1 MFIQKISMIFFFG
14 SRTSF
19 VKRYELYEDKG
30 GSKLYNCKFVGPV
43 VAGVVGLR
51 MPRFTLFG
59 DTVNTASRMET
70 NGLRKELMKM
80 SYHNNYKHAQ
90 KHTLFYSFFGLV

>member
-1 MFIQKISMIFFFG
+1 
-14 SRTSF
+14 
-19 VKRYELYEDKG
+19 
-30 GSKLYNCKFVGPV
+30 
-43 VAGVVGLR
+43 

-90 KHTLFYSFFGLV
+90 KTYTILFLFWISLTRLYIFQKCSV

>member
-1 MFIQKISMIFFFG
+1 
-14 SRTSF
+14 
-19 VKRYELYEDKG
+19 
-30 GSKLYNCKFVGPV
+30 
-43 VAGVVGLR
+43 

-80 SYHNNYKHAQ
+80 SYHNNYKLAQ

>member
-1 MFIQKISMIFFFG
+1 
-14 SRTSF
+14 
-19 VKRYELYEDKG
+19 
-30 GSKLYNCKFVGPV
+30 
-43 VAGVVGLR
+43 

-90 KHTLFYSFFGLV
+90 KHTLFYSFLGISLTRYYIFQKFSV

>member
-1 MFIQKISMIFFFG
+1 MFIQKISRIFFG

-80 SYHNNYKHAQ
+80 SYHNNLNMHKNIHYFIPF
-90 KHTLFYSFFGLV
+90 LD